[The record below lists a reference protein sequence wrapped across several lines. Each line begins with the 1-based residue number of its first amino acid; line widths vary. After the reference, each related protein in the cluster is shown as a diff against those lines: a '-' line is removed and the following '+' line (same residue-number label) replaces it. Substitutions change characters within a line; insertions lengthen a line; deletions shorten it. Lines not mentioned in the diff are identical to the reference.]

1 MKVCINIH
9 LLHWQEQEYVTSNL
23 HLVLTA
29 TLVCL
34 KTGADPGF
42 FQGGGLSIK
51 REENN
56 MLLFL

>member
-42 FQGGGLSIK
+42 FQGGGS
-51 REENN
+51 
-56 MLLFL
+56 